1 MADRMFRENVEV
13 LSLKASVLFSWSCDS
28 HRVETGAVHPRVGKR
43 HLVFQKQVDDL
54 GLPVLIPREAI
65 F

>member
-28 HRVETGAVHPRVGKR
+28 HRVETDAVHPIVVKR
-43 HLVFQKQVDDL
+43 YLVFQKQVDDL
-54 GLPVLIPREAI
+54 GLPILIPREAV